1 MDATILPL
9 KDRHADQAIQSE
21 WTHQL
26 SAIERTLNFF
36 EEYFL
41 WSTQQLDLIDIETL
55 DGGSPECLKF
65 FQAEAPIVL
74 GEAKETIQLLLLLNK
89 NAAQDKTTR

>member
-9 KDRHADQAIQSE
+9 KDRHANQAIQSE

-55 DGGSPECLKF
+55 EGGSPDYFKF
-65 FQAEAPIVL
+65 FKAEAPIVFE
-74 GEAKETIQLLLLLNK
+74 EARETIELLLLLHK
-89 NAAQDKTTR
+89 NAVQDKTTR